1 MYFRAMV
8 YAVIVAGGKGL
19 RMGGEV
25 PKQFLPLAGE
35 AVLLHTV
42 RRFFEAIPGI
52 HVRVVL
58 PADALETAH
67 AILAPLHRNAPEL
80 VLLAGGETRFDSV
93 KNGLLAING
102 DAWVMVHDG
111 VRPIVPASFLQFCLL
126 EAQRIGSAIPVV
138 PVKDSMRWMT
148 DEKSTVLDRSRI
160 MAVQTPQVFQLNK
173 LKKAFEQPY
182 QASFTDEATV
192 YEAYGEQVHLVA
204 GLYENVKITTPEDL
218 FLAEYRL
225 KNGG

>member
-1 MYFRAMV
+1 MYFRGMV

-19 RMGGEV
+19 RMGGEI

-42 RRFFEAIPGI
+42 RRFFDAFPGI
-52 HVRVVL
+52 QVRVVL

-67 AILAPLHRNAPEL
+67 AILAPLQQTSPEL

-93 KNGLLAING
+93 KNGLSAIDG

-111 VRPIVPASFLQFCLL
+111 VRPIVTASFLQHCLL
-126 EAQRIGSAIPVV
+126 EAQRMGSAIPVV

-148 DEKSTVLDRSRI
+148 GDKSSVLDRSRI
-160 MAVQTPQVFQLNK
+160 MAVQTPQVFQLSK
-173 LKKAFEQPY
+173 LKKAFEQTY
-182 QASFTDEATV
+182 QESFTDEASV
-192 YEAYGEQVHLVA
+192 FEALGEEVHLVA

-218 FLAEYRL
+218 FIAEYRL